1 MTKGRTI
8 LLIDDNPAHAREF
21 RQALLHASH
30 GPFEGKWVRS
40 LAEGCRRLRK
50 KGIWAVFLNLRLDDC
65 EGLSAFDKVQETDS
79 GVPTLVM
86 GGCRDTALAVLALQR
101 GAKDYL
107 LEGHIDCYSLSRAV
121 RNMHERE
128 RAEDKL
134 FTEQARAR
142 ITLDSIGDAVL
153 STDIHGN
160 ISYLNPV
167 AEKMTGWSRESASG
181 RPFSEV
187 FKIID
192 GITRE
197 AVPDPMELA
206 VAKSKT
212 VVLRPNCIL
221 IRRDGAESAIEDS
234 AAPIY
239 DRSGEI
245 TGAVIVFHDVS
256 LSRAMAGEMKHLA
269 EHDVLTGLP
278 NRMLLKDRI
287 TRAIAT
293 ARRNGTQIAVLF
305 LDLDQFKRVNDSL
318 GHAAA
323 DRLLQSVA
331 ARLVSNV
338 RDTDTVSRLGGDE
351 FVVLLSEIK
360 HASDAGH
367 MARKMLT
374 SMTVG
379 HDIDGH
385 SVAVTASIGISTF
398 PEDGEDAEALMK
410 NADTAMYRA
419 KEIGRNNCQ
428 FFKREMNLRALKRQS
443 LEAGLREALKNN
455 QFVLHYQPKI
465 DLATG
470 SISGVEALLR
480 WVHPISGLIPP
491 MEFLP
496 IAEDCG
502 LILSIGR
509 WVLKEAC
516 RQAQGW
522 VNAGLRAVPVAVN
535 VSSLEFRSPGFLPNI
550 RAILKETG
558 LDPRHL
564 ELELTETVLMQ
575 HAESTLSVLSILKS
589 IGVRLAL
596 DDFGTGYSSLS
607 YLKRFPID
615 CLKIDQSFVRDIT
628 SGTDDVPIVRAVI
641 TMAKSL
647 RQRVIGEGVETE
659 DQMHFLQA
667 HGCDEGQGYFLST
680 PLAAEHLAKLLKPGV
695 GSFIPKPR
703 LKRGRTTSHIIST
716 EHQPN

>member
-1 MTKGRTI
+1 MGKVRII
-8 LLIDDNPAHAREF
+8 LLIDANPAHAREL
-21 RQALLHASH
+21 REALLVGSD
-30 GPFEGKWVRS
+30 GPFEKMWVRT
-40 LAEGCRRLRK
+40 LAEGCRRLRN
-50 KGIWAVFLNLRLDDC
+50 KGIWAVFLNLRVDDC
-65 EGLSAFDKVQETDS
+65 EGLSAFDKVQGTRP
-79 GVPTLVM
+79 GVPTLVL
-86 GGCRDTALAVLALQR
+86 GGRRDTALSIRALKR

-121 RNMHERE
+121 RNMRERE
-128 RAEDKL
+128 RAEDNL
-134 FTEQARAR
+134 FTEKARAR
-142 ITLDSIGDAVL
+142 IALDSIGDAVL
-153 STDIHGN
+153 STDIQGKV
-160 ISYLNPV
+160 SYLNPV
-167 AEKMTGWSRESASG
+167 AEKMTGWSKDAASG
-181 RPFSEV
+181 RPLSEV
-187 FKIID
+187 FKIIS
-192 GITRE
+192 GITRKP
-197 AVPDPMELA
+197 VPDPMELA
-206 VAKSKT
+206 VAKGET
-212 VVLRPNCIL
+212 VVLRTNCIL
-221 IRRDGAESAIEDS
+221 IRRDGVESAIEDS

-256 LSRAMAGEMKHLA
+256 LSRAMVGEMKHLA
-269 EHDVLTGLP
+269 EHDVLTNLP

-367 MARKMLT
+367 MARKMLAA
-374 SMTVG
+374 MTVG

-398 PEDGEDAEALMK
+398 PEDGEDAEVLMQ
-410 NADTAMYRA
+410 NADTAMYQA
-419 KEIGRNNCQ
+419 KETGRDNCQ
-428 FFKREMNLRALKRQS
+428 FFKREMNLRAIKRQS
-443 LEAGLREALKNN
+443 LEAGLREALKSN
-455 QFVLHYQPKI
+455 QFILHYQPKI

-470 SISGVEALLR
+470 SISGAEALLR

-491 MEFLP
+491 LEFLP

-502 LILSIGR
+502 LILPIGR

-516 RQAQGW
+516 RQAQDW

-535 VSSLEFRSPGFLPNI
+535 VSSLEFRSQGFLENI
-550 RAILKETG
+550 RGILRETG
-558 LDPRHL
+558 LDPRYL

-575 HAESTLSVLSILKS
+575 HAESTLSVLSVLKS

-647 RQRVIGEGVETE
+647 RQRVVGEGVETE
-659 DQMHFLQA
+659 DQMCFLQA
-667 HGCDEGQGYFLST
+667 HGCDEGQGYFLSK
-680 PLAAEHLAKLLKPGV
+680 PLAAALFAKLLKPEV
-695 GSFIPKPR
+695 GSSITKPR
-703 LKRGRTTSHIIST
+703 LKSGRTSPWLT
-716 EHQPN
+716 